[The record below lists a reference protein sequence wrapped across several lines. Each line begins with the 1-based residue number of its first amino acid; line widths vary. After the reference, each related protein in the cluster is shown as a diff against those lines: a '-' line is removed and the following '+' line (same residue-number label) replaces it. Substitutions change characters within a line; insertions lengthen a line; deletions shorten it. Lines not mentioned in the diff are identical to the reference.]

1 MKSPNLYEES
11 GNVIMRGTKEY
22 ETAAKKHSKKRNNNN
37 SEKKL
42 KGMKKSE
49 LIKKFH
55 ELVDPDHTED
65 VSSESKD
72 EIIERIVSFMNEFS
86 GGRRRKSKTR
96 KLRR

>member
-22 ETAAKKHSKKRNNNN
+22 ETATKKHSKKRNNNN

-55 ELVDPDHTED
+55 ELVDPDHTEN

-72 EIIERIVSFMNEFS
+72 EIIERIVSFMSEFS
-86 GGRRRKSKTR
+86 GGRRRKCKTR

>member
-55 ELVDPDHTED
+55 ELVDPDHTEN

-86 GGRRRKSKTR
+86 VGRRRKSKTR